1 MSDHVLEQSFESLPV
16 GSKFYWPEK
25 ISIPHTIMKISESVT
40 NKKKQIFNAVSSD
53 GKLLFIPP
61 KTMILKS

>member
-1 MSDHVLEQSFESLPV
+1 MNDHHLEQTFESLPV
-16 GSKFYWPEK
+16 GTKFYWQEK
-25 ISIPHTIMKISESVT
+25 IELPHTIMKISESVT

-53 GKLLFIPP
+53 GKLLFVPP